1 MASAPVEKRYLE
13 IPRREQVVEDNE
25 LRGQL
30 KTLIIESLN
39 LTGMT
44 PDVFADDVPLF
55 GEGMGLDSVDAL
67 ELAVAIEKRFGIR
80 IEDGAIAKEA
90 FASIASLS
98 AFVQEQLGM
107 QAQSE

>member
-1 MASAPVEKRYLE
+1 MET
-13 IPRREQVVEDNE
+13 NE

-39 LTGMT
+39 LQGMT
-44 PDVFADDVPLF
+44 PDMIADETPLF

-67 ELAVAIEKRFGIR
+67 ELAVAIEKKFGIR
-80 IEDGAIAKEA
+80 IADEAAAREA

-98 AFVQEQLGM
+98 AFVEQRLGQEQ
-107 QAQSE
+107 AHSE

>member
-1 MASAPVEKRYLE
+1 VE
-13 IPRREQVVEDNE
+13 VNE

-39 LTGMT
+39 LQGMT
-44 PDVFADDVPLF
+44 PDMIADETPLF

-67 ELAVAIEKRFGIR
+67 ELAVAVEKKFGIR
-80 IEDGAIAKEA
+80 IADEAAAREA

-98 AFVQEQLGM
+98 AFVEQRLGQEQ
-107 QAQSE
+107 ARSE

>member
-1 MASAPVEKRYLE
+1 VPREKPSLYFCLLE
-13 IPRREQVVEDNE
+13 WTVDKDEM
-25 LRGQL
+25 RGQL

-39 LTGMT
+39 LQGMT
-44 PDVFADDVPLF
+44 PDMIADETPLF

-80 IEDGAIAKEA
+80 IEDEAAAREA

-98 AFVQEQLGM
+98 AFVEQRLGQEQ
-107 QAQSE
+107 ARSE

>member
-1 MASAPVEKRYLE
+1 MEK
-13 IPRREQVVEDNE
+13 NE

-39 LTGMT
+39 LQGMT
-44 PDVFADDVPLF
+44 PDMIADETPLF

-67 ELAVAIEKRFGIR
+67 ELAVAVEKKFGIR
-80 IEDGAIAKEA
+80 IADEAAAREA

-98 AFVQEQLGM
+98 AFVEQRLGQEQ
-107 QAQSE
+107 ARSE

>member
-1 MASAPVEKRYLE
+1 MEV
-13 IPRREQVVEDNE
+13 NE

-39 LTGMT
+39 LQGMT
-44 PDVFADDVPLF
+44 PDMIADETPLF

-67 ELAVAIEKRFGIR
+67 ELAVAVEKKFGIR
-80 IEDGAIAKEA
+80 IADEAAAREA

-98 AFVQEQLGM
+98 AFVEQRLGQEQ
-107 QAQSE
+107 ARSE

>member
-1 MASAPVEKRYLE
+1 MEK
-13 IPRREQVVEDNE
+13 NE

-39 LTGMT
+39 LQGMT
-44 PDVFADDVPLF
+44 PDMIADETPLF

-67 ELAVAIEKRFGIR
+67 ELAVAIEKKFGIR
-80 IEDGAIAKEA
+80 IADEAAAREA

-98 AFVQEQLGM
+98 AFVEHRLGQEQ
-107 QAQSE
+107 ARSE